1 MSKYVEGFNTNQFS
15 FLPVSF
21 DEMVEAD
28 NPVRGICAIVDSMDE
43 TKLQFVHSQTK
54 RTGRPPYN
62 PICMFKIYL
71 YCYYNKIRSSRCIEK
86 ECKRNIELMWLTGGL
101 APDHKTIADFR
112 KNNKRAIESAH
123 TEFIHLCTELDLV
136 GKQLIAIDG
145 TKIKANNSR
154 KNNVTISKLNKMIEH
169 HDENIHEY
177 LKQLS
182 QNDIAESTDAIKSK
196 LKKAR
201 EKKLEC
207 ESLKA
212 ELEAEGVREKSLVDP
227 DSHQM
232 GVSNKGTDIAYN
244 VQNAVDEKEHIIVTT
259 DVVTS
264 PADQTQLYAMA
275 EKTVDEL
282 EITNG
287 ESVTILA
294 DKGYWRNDDIV
305 KCDNDDRIN
314 AIVAVPKEQGK
325 PGFRKSDFIY
335 NKETDE
341 YICPMGNIL
350 KRWKG
355 KTPNYTNPTAC
366 KNCPNKD
373 KCTKSSRGRVIMR
386 DEHEEQIENS
396 KKCYNDNYELYKLR
410 QQIVEHPFGTMKRTL
425 GFTYF
430 LTRRLE
436 NVKTENFLHV
446 ITYNLKRVLNIL
458 RVPEL
463 VAQINQIKANNED
476 GESLCILLFLQKYT
490 FMGIKY
496 DKCIVL
502 SLRNYRVFTQ
512 SAVHKCR

>member
-1 MSKYVEGFNTNQFS
+1 MSKYIEGFNTNQYSLF
-15 FLPVSF
+15 PVSF
-21 DEMVEAD
+21 DEMVEED

-43 TKLQFVHSQTK
+43 TKLTFIHSQTK

-62 PICMFKIYL
+62 PVCMFKIYL
-71 YCYYNKIRSSRCIEK
+71 YCYYNKIRSSRNIEK

-112 KNNKRAIESAH
+112 KNNKRAIEAAH
-123 TEFIHLCTELDLV
+123 TEFIRICTELGLV
-136 GKQLIAIDG
+136 GKSTIAIDG

-182 QNDIAESTDAIKSK
+182 QNDIAESTDTIKSK
-196 LKKAR
+196 LKKAQQ
-201 EKKLEC
+201 KKKEC
-207 ESLKA
+207 EALIEEMES
-212 ELEAEGVREKSLVDP
+212 EGIREKSLVDP

-232 GVSNKGTDIAYN
+232 GASNNGTDISYN

-275 EKTVDEL
+275 EKTVEEL
-282 EITNG
+282 EVSDD
-287 ESVTILA
+287 EAVTVLA

-305 KCDNDDRIN
+305 KCEEDSRIN
-314 AIVAVPKEQGK
+314 AIVAIPNEKGIQDY
-325 PGFRKSDFIY
+325 RKSDFLY
-335 NKETDE
+335 KEETDE
-341 YICPMGNIL
+341 YICPMGQIL

-355 KTPNYTNPTAC
+355 KTPSYSNPSAC
-366 KNCPNKD
+366 KNCPNRD

-386 DEHEEQIENS
+386 NDNEELIETA
-396 KKCYNDNYELYKLR
+396 KKRYKDNYELYKLR
-410 QQIVEHPFGTMKRTL
+410 QQIVEHPFGTIKRTL

-458 RVPEL
+458 KVPEL
-463 VAQINQIKANNED
+463 VVQLNQIKAKNEQ
-476 GESLCILLFLQKYT
+476 ENLSEMLIFLHKYV
-490 FMGIKY
+490 FW
-496 DKCIVL
+496 VL
-502 SLRNYRVFTQ
+502 NLRK
-512 SAVHKCR
+512 SAY

>member
-1 MSKYVEGFNTNQFS
+1 MSKYIEGFNTNQYSLF
-15 FLPVSF
+15 PVSF
-21 DEMVEAD
+21 DEMVEED

-43 TKLQFVHSQTK
+43 TKLTFIHSQTK

-62 PICMFKIYL
+62 PVCMFKIYL
-71 YCYYNKIRSSRCIEK
+71 YCYYNKIRSSRNIEK

-112 KNNKRAIESAH
+112 KNNKRAIEAAH
-123 TEFIHLCTELDLV
+123 TEFIRICTELGLV
-136 GKQLIAIDG
+136 GKSTIAIDG

-182 QNDIAESTDAIKSK
+182 QNDIAESTDTIKSK
-196 LKKAR
+196 LKKAQQ
-201 EKKLEC
+201 KKKEC
-207 ESLKA
+207 EALIEEMES
-212 ELEAEGVREKSLVDP
+212 EGIREKSLVDP

-232 GVSNKGTDIAYN
+232 GASNNGTDISYN

-275 EKTVDEL
+275 EKTVEEL
-282 EITNG
+282 EVSDDET
-287 ESVTILA
+287 VTVLA

-305 KCDNDDRIN
+305 KCEEDSRIN
-314 AIVAVPKEQGK
+314 AIVAIPNEKGIQDYQ
-325 PGFRKSDFIY
+325 KSDFLY
-335 NKETDE
+335 KEETDE
-341 YICPMGNIL
+341 YICPMGQIL

-355 KTPNYTNPTAC
+355 KTPSYSNPSAC
-366 KNCPNKD
+366 KNCPNRD

-386 DEHEEQIENS
+386 NDNEELIETA
-396 KKCYNDNYELYKLR
+396 KKRYKDNYELYKLR
-410 QQIVEHPFGTMKRTL
+410 QQIVEHPFGTIKRTL

-436 NVKTENFLHV
+436 NVETENFLHV

-458 RVPEL
+458 KVPEL
-463 VAQINQIKANNED
+463 VVQLNQIKAKNEQ
-476 GESLCILLFLQKYT
+476 ENLCEMLIFLHKYV
-490 FMGIKY
+490 FWALNSKKFAY
-496 DKCIVL
+496 
-502 SLRNYRVFTQ
+502 LR
-512 SAVHKCR
+512 

>member
-1 MSKYVEGFNTNQFS
+1 MSKYIEGFNTNQYSLF
-15 FLPVSF
+15 PVSF
-21 DEMVEAD
+21 DEMVEED

-43 TKLQFVHSQTK
+43 TKLTFIHSQTK

-62 PICMFKIYL
+62 PVCMFKIYL
-71 YCYYNKIRSSRCIEK
+71 YCYYNKIRSSRNIEK

-112 KNNKRAIESAH
+112 KNNKRAIEAAH
-123 TEFIHLCTELDLV
+123 TEFIRICTELGLV
-136 GKQLIAIDG
+136 GKSTIAIDG

-182 QNDIAESTDAIKSK
+182 QNDIAESTDTIKSK
-196 LKKAR
+196 LKKAQQ
-201 EKKLEC
+201 KKKEC
-207 ESLKA
+207 EALIEEMES
-212 ELEAEGVREKSLVDP
+212 EGIREKSLVDP

-232 GVSNKGTDIAYN
+232 GASNNGTDISYN

-275 EKTVDEL
+275 EKTVEEL
-282 EITNG
+282 EVSDD
-287 ESVTILA
+287 EAVTVLA

-305 KCDNDDRIN
+305 KCEEDSRIN
-314 AIVAVPKEQGK
+314 AIVAIPNEKGIQDY
-325 PGFRKSDFIY
+325 RKSDFIY
-335 NKETDE
+335 KEETDE
-341 YICPMGNIL
+341 YICPMGQIL

-355 KTPNYTNPTAC
+355 KTPSYSNPSAC
-366 KNCPNKD
+366 KNCTNRD
-373 KCTKSSRGRVIMR
+373 KCTKSSRGRVILR
-386 DEHEEQIENS
+386 NDNEELIETA
-396 KKCYNDNYELYKLR
+396 KKRYKDNYELYKLR
-410 QQIVEHPFGTMKRTL
+410 QQIVEHPFGTIKRTL

-458 RVPEL
+458 KVPEL
-463 VAQINQIKANNED
+463 VVQLNQIKAKNEQ
-476 GESLCILLFLQKYT
+476 ENLSEMLIFLHKYV
-490 FMGIKY
+490 FW
-496 DKCIVL
+496 VL
-502 SLRNYRVFTQ
+502 NLRK
-512 SAVHKCR
+512 SAY

>member
-1 MSKYVEGFNTNQFS
+1 MKMSKYIEGFNTNQYSLF
-15 FLPVSF
+15 PVSF
-21 DEMVEAD
+21 DEMVEED

-43 TKLQFVHSQTK
+43 TKLTFIHSRTK

-62 PICMFKIYL
+62 PVCMFKIYL
-71 YCYYNKIRSSRCIEK
+71 YCYYNKIRSSRNIEK

-112 KNNKRAIESAH
+112 KNNKRAIEAAH
-123 TEFIHLCTELDLV
+123 TEFIRICTELGLV
-136 GKQLIAIDG
+136 GKSTIAIDG

-182 QNDIAESTDAIKSK
+182 QNDIAESTDTIKSK
-196 LKKAR
+196 LKKAQQ
-201 EKKLEC
+201 KKKEC
-207 ESLKA
+207 EALIEEMES
-212 ELEAEGVREKSLVDP
+212 EGIREKSLVDP

-232 GVSNKGTDIAYN
+232 GASNNGTDISYN

-275 EKTVDEL
+275 EKTVEEL
-282 EITNG
+282 EVSDD
-287 ESVTILA
+287 EAVTVLA

-305 KCDNDDRIN
+305 KCEEDSRIN
-314 AIVAVPKEQGK
+314 AIVAIPNEKGIQDY
-325 PGFRKSDFIY
+325 RKSDFLY
-335 NKETDE
+335 KEETDE
-341 YICPMGNIL
+341 YICPMGQIL

-355 KTPNYTNPTAC
+355 KTPSYSNPSAC
-366 KNCPNKD
+366 KNCPNRD

-386 DEHEEQIENS
+386 NDNEELIETA
-396 KKCYNDNYELYKLR
+396 KKRYKDNYELYKLR
-410 QQIVEHPFGTMKRTL
+410 QQIVEHPFGTIKRTL

-458 RVPEL
+458 KVPEL
-463 VAQINQIKANNED
+463 VVQLNQIKAKNEQ
-476 GESLCILLFLQKYT
+476 ENLSEMLIFLHKYV
-490 FMGIKY
+490 FW
-496 DKCIVL
+496 VL
-502 SLRNYRVFTQ
+502 NLRKLAY
-512 SAVHKCR
+512 

>member
-1 MSKYVEGFNTNQFS
+1 MSKYIEGFNTNQYSLF
-15 FLPVSF
+15 PVSF
-21 DEMVEAD
+21 DEMVEED

-43 TKLQFVHSQTK
+43 TKLNFIHSQTK

-62 PICMFKIYL
+62 PVCMFKIYL
-71 YCYYNKIRSSRCIEK
+71 YCYYNKIRSSRNIEK

-112 KNNKRAIESAH
+112 KNNKRAIEAAH
-123 TEFIHLCTELDLV
+123 TEFIRICTELGLV
-136 GKQLIAIDG
+136 GKSTIAIDG

-182 QNDIAESTDAIKSK
+182 QNDIAESTDTIKSK
-196 LKKAR
+196 LKKAQQ
-201 EKKLEC
+201 KKKEC
-207 ESLKA
+207 EALIEEMES
-212 ELEAEGVREKSLVDP
+212 EGIREKSLVDP

-232 GVSNKGTDIAYN
+232 GASNNGTDISYN

-275 EKTVDEL
+275 EKTVEEL
-282 EITNG
+282 EVSDD
-287 ESVTILA
+287 EAVTVLA

-305 KCDNDDRIN
+305 KCEEDSRIN
-314 AIVAVPKEQGK
+314 AIVAIPNEKGIQDY
-325 PGFRKSDFIY
+325 RKSDFLY
-335 NKETDE
+335 KEETDE
-341 YICPMGNIL
+341 YICPMGQIL

-355 KTPNYTNPTAC
+355 KTPSYSNPSAC
-366 KNCPNKD
+366 KNCPNRD

-386 DEHEEQIENS
+386 NDNEELIETA
-396 KKCYNDNYELYKLR
+396 KKRYKDNYELYKLR
-410 QQIVEHPFGTMKRTL
+410 QQIVEHPFGTIKRTL

-458 RVPEL
+458 KVPEL
-463 VAQINQIKANNED
+463 VVQLNQIKAKNEQ
-476 GESLCILLFLQKYT
+476 ENLSEMLIFLHKYV
-490 FMGIKY
+490 FW
-496 DKCIVL
+496 VL
-502 SLRNYRVFTQ
+502 NLRKLAY
-512 SAVHKCR
+512 

>member
-1 MSKYVEGFNTNQFS
+1 MSKYIEGFNTNQYSLF
-15 FLPVSF
+15 PVSF
-21 DEMVEAD
+21 DEMVEED

-43 TKLQFVHSQTK
+43 TKLTFIHSQTK

-62 PICMFKIYL
+62 PVCMFKIYL
-71 YCYYNKIRSSRCIEK
+71 YCYYNKIRSSRNIEK

-112 KNNKRAIESAH
+112 KNNKRAIEAAH
-123 TEFIHLCTELDLV
+123 TEFIRICTELGLV
-136 GKQLIAIDG
+136 GKSTIAIDG

-182 QNDIAESTDAIKSK
+182 QNDIAESTDTIKSK
-196 LKKAR
+196 LKKAQQ
-201 EKKLEC
+201 KKKEC
-207 ESLKA
+207 EALIEEMES
-212 ELEAEGVREKSLVDP
+212 EGIREKSLVDP

-232 GVSNKGTDIAYN
+232 GASNNGTDISYN

-275 EKTVDEL
+275 EKTVEEL
-282 EITNG
+282 EVSDD
-287 ESVTILA
+287 EAVTVLA

-305 KCDNDDRIN
+305 KCEEDSRIN
-314 AIVAVPKEQGK
+314 AIVAIPNEKGIQDY
-325 PGFRKSDFIY
+325 RKSDFLY
-335 NKETDE
+335 KEETDE
-341 YICPMGNIL
+341 YICPMGQIL

-355 KTPNYTNPTAC
+355 KTPSYSNPSAC
-366 KNCPNKD
+366 KNCPNRD

-386 DEHEEQIENS
+386 NDNEELIETA
-396 KKCYNDNYELYKLR
+396 KKRYKDNYELYKLR
-410 QQIVEHPFGTMKRTL
+410 QQIVEHPFGTIKRTL

-458 RVPEL
+458 KVPEL
-463 VAQINQIKANNED
+463 VVQLNQIKAKNEQ
-476 GESLCILLFLQKYT
+476 ENLSEMLVFLHKYV
-490 FMGIKY
+490 FW
-496 DKCIVL
+496 VL
-502 SLRNYRVFTQ
+502 NLRK
-512 SAVHKCR
+512 SAY

>member
-1 MSKYVEGFNTNQFS
+1 MSKYIEGFNTNQYSLF
-15 FLPVSF
+15 PVSF
-21 DEMVEAD
+21 DEMVEED

-43 TKLQFVHSQTK
+43 TKLTFIHSRTK

-62 PICMFKIYL
+62 PVCMFKIYL
-71 YCYYNKIRSSRCIEK
+71 YCYYNKIRSSRNIEK

-112 KNNKRAIESAH
+112 KNNKRAIEAAH
-123 TEFIHLCTELDLV
+123 TEFIRICTELGLV
-136 GKQLIAIDG
+136 GKSTIAIDG

-182 QNDIAESTDAIKSK
+182 QNDIAESTDTIKSK
-196 LKKAR
+196 LKKAQQ
-201 EKKLEC
+201 KKKEC
-207 ESLKA
+207 EALIEEMES
-212 ELEAEGVREKSLVDP
+212 EGIREKSLVDP

-232 GVSNKGTDIAYN
+232 GASNNGTDISYN

-275 EKTVDEL
+275 EKTVEEL
-282 EITNG
+282 EVSDD
-287 ESVTILA
+287 EAVTVLA

-305 KCDNDDRIN
+305 KCEEDSRIN
-314 AIVAVPKEQGK
+314 AIVAIPNEKGIQDY
-325 PGFRKSDFIY
+325 RKSDFLY
-335 NKETDE
+335 KEETDE
-341 YICPMGNIL
+341 YICPMGQIL

-355 KTPNYTNPTAC
+355 KTPSYSNPSAC
-366 KNCPNKD
+366 KNCPNRD

-386 DEHEEQIENS
+386 NDNEELIETA
-396 KKCYNDNYELYKLR
+396 KKRYKDNYELYKLR
-410 QQIVEHPFGTMKRTL
+410 QQIVEHPFGTIKRTL

-458 RVPEL
+458 KVPEL
-463 VAQINQIKANNED
+463 VVQLNQIKAKNEQ
-476 GESLCILLFLQKYT
+476 ENLSEMLIFLHKYV
-490 FMGIKY
+490 FW
-496 DKCIVL
+496 VL
-502 SLRNYRVFTQ
+502 NLRKLAY
-512 SAVHKCR
+512 

>member
-1 MSKYVEGFNTNQFS
+1 MSKYIEGFNTNQYSLF
-15 FLPVSF
+15 PVSF
-21 DEMVEAD
+21 DEMVEED

-43 TKLQFVHSQTK
+43 TKLTFIHSQTK

-62 PICMFKIYL
+62 PVCMFKIYL
-71 YCYYNKIRSSRCIEK
+71 YCYYNKIRSSRNIEK

-112 KNNKRAIESAH
+112 KNNKRAIEAAH
-123 TEFIHLCTELDLV
+123 TEFIRICTELGLV
-136 GKQLIAIDG
+136 GKSTIAIDG

-182 QNDIAESTDAIKSK
+182 QNDIAESTDTIKSK
-196 LKKAR
+196 LKKAQQ
-201 EKKLEC
+201 KKKEC
-207 ESLKA
+207 EALIEEMES
-212 ELEAEGVREKSLVDP
+212 EGIREKSLVDP

-232 GVSNKGTDIAYN
+232 GASNNGTDISYN

-275 EKTVDEL
+275 EKTVEEL
-282 EITNG
+282 ELSDD
-287 ESVTILA
+287 EAVTVLA

-305 KCDNDDRIN
+305 KCEEDSRIN
-314 AIVAVPKEQGK
+314 AIVAIPNEKGIQDY
-325 PGFRKSDFIY
+325 RKSDFLY
-335 NKETDE
+335 KEETDE
-341 YICPMGNIL
+341 YICPMGQSL

-355 KTPNYTNPTAC
+355 KTPSYSNPSAC
-366 KNCPNKD
+366 KNCPNRD

-386 DEHEEQIENS
+386 NDNEELIETA
-396 KKCYNDNYELYKLR
+396 KKRYKDNYELYKLR
-410 QQIVEHPFGTMKRTL
+410 QQIVEHPFGTIKRTL

-458 RVPEL
+458 KVPEL
-463 VAQINQIKANNED
+463 VVQLNQIKAKNEQENLSD
-476 GESLCILLFLQKYT
+476 MLIFLHKYV
-490 FMGIKY
+490 FW
-496 DKCIVL
+496 VL
-502 SLRNYRVFTQ
+502 NLRKLAY
-512 SAVHKCR
+512 

>member
-1 MSKYVEGFNTNQFS
+1 MSKYIEGFNTNQYSLF
-15 FLPVSF
+15 PVSF
-21 DEMVEAD
+21 DEMVEED

-43 TKLQFVHSQTK
+43 TKLTFIHSQTK

-62 PICMFKIYL
+62 PVCMFKIYL
-71 YCYYNKIRSSRCIEK
+71 YCYYNKIRSSRNIEK

-112 KNNKRAIESAH
+112 KNNKRAIEAAH
-123 TEFIHLCTELDLV
+123 TEFIRICTELGLV
-136 GKQLIAIDG
+136 GKSTIAIDG
-145 TKIKANNSR
+145 TKIKASNSR

-182 QNDIAESTDAIKSK
+182 QNDIAESTDTIKSK
-196 LKKAR
+196 LKKAQQ
-201 EKKLEC
+201 KKKEC
-207 ESLKA
+207 EALIEEMES
-212 ELEAEGVREKSLVDP
+212 EDIREKSLVDP

-232 GVSNKGTDIAYN
+232 GASNNGTDISYN

-275 EKTVDEL
+275 EKTVEEL
-282 EITNG
+282 EVSDD
-287 ESVTILA
+287 EAVTVLA

-305 KCDNDDRIN
+305 KCEEDSRIN
-314 AIVAVPKEQGK
+314 AIVAIPNEKGIQDY
-325 PGFRKSDFIY
+325 RKSDFLY
-335 NKETDE
+335 KEETDE
-341 YICPMGNIL
+341 YICPMGQSL

-355 KTPNYTNPTAC
+355 KTPSYSNPSAC
-366 KNCPNKD
+366 KNCPNRD

-386 DEHEEQIENS
+386 NDNEELIETA
-396 KKCYNDNYELYKLR
+396 KKRYKDNYELYKLR
-410 QQIVEHPFGTMKRTL
+410 QQIVEHPFGTIKRTL

-458 RVPEL
+458 KVPEL
-463 VAQINQIKANNED
+463 VVQLNQIKAKNEQ
-476 GESLCILLFLQKYT
+476 ENLSEMLIFLHKYV
-490 FMGIKY
+490 FW
-496 DKCIVL
+496 VL
-502 SLRNYRVFTQ
+502 NLRK
-512 SAVHKCR
+512 SAY

>member
-1 MSKYVEGFNTNQFS
+1 MSKYIEGFNTNQYSLF
-15 FLPVSF
+15 PVSF
-21 DEMVEAD
+21 DEMVEED

-43 TKLQFVHSQTK
+43 TKLTFIHSRTK

-62 PICMFKIYL
+62 PVCMFKIYL
-71 YCYYNKIRSSRCIEK
+71 YCYYNKIRSSRNIEK

-112 KNNKRAIESAH
+112 KNNKRAIEAAH
-123 TEFIHLCTELDLV
+123 TEFIRICTELGLV
-136 GKQLIAIDG
+136 GKSTIAIDG

-182 QNDIAESTDAIKSK
+182 QNDIAESTDTIKSK
-196 LKKAR
+196 LKKAQQ
-201 EKKLEC
+201 KKKEC
-207 ESLKA
+207 EALIEEMES
-212 ELEAEGVREKSLVDP
+212 EGIREKSLVDP

-232 GVSNKGTDIAYN
+232 GASNNGTDISYN

-275 EKTVDEL
+275 EKTVEEL
-282 EITNG
+282 EVSDD
-287 ESVTILA
+287 EAVTVLA

-305 KCDNDDRIN
+305 KCEEDSRIN
-314 AIVAVPKEQGK
+314 AIVAIPNEKGIQDY
-325 PGFRKSDFIY
+325 RKSDFLY
-335 NKETDE
+335 KEETDE
-341 YICPMGNIL
+341 YICPMGQIL

-355 KTPNYTNPTAC
+355 KTPSYSNPSAC
-366 KNCPNKD
+366 KNCPNRD

-386 DEHEEQIENS
+386 NDNEELIETA
-396 KKCYNDNYELYKLR
+396 KKRYKDNYELYKLR
-410 QQIVEHPFGTMKRTL
+410 QQIVEHPFGTIKRTL

-458 RVPEL
+458 KVPEL
-463 VAQINQIKANNED
+463 VVQLNQIKAKNEQ
-476 GESLCILLFLQKYT
+476 ENLSEMLIFLHKYV
-490 FMGIKY
+490 FW
-496 DKCIVL
+496 VL
-502 SLRNYRVFTQ
+502 NLRK
-512 SAVHKCR
+512 SAY

>member
-1 MSKYVEGFNTNQFS
+1 MKMSKYIEGFNVNQYSLF
-15 FLPVSF
+15 PVSF
-21 DEMVEAD
+21 DEMLDED

-43 TKLQFVHSQTK
+43 KKLNFVHSQTK

-71 YCYYNKIRSSRCIEK
+71 YCYYNKIRSSRNIEK

-112 KNNKRAIESAH
+112 KNNKRAIETAH
-123 TEFIHLCTELDLV
+123 AEFIHICTELNLI
-136 GKQLIAIDG
+136 GKQLVAIDG

-182 QNDIAESTDAIKSK
+182 QNDIAESTDTIKSK
-196 LKKAR
+196 LKKVQ

-207 ESLKA
+207 ELLKS
-212 ELEAEGVREKSLVDP
+212 EMESEGVREKSLVDP

-232 GVSNKGTDIAYN
+232 SVSNKGTDIAYN
-244 VQNAVDEKEHIIVTT
+244 VQNVVDSKEHIITTT
-259 DVVTS
+259 DVVTT

-275 EKTVDEL
+275 EKTIEEL
-282 EITNG
+282 EIPND
-287 ESVTILA
+287 ESITVLA

-305 KCDNDDRIN
+305 KCDNDNRIK
-314 AIVAVPKEQGK
+314 AIVAVPKEKGIS
-325 PGFRKSDFIY
+325 GFRKSDFIY
-335 NKETDE
+335 NPETDE
-341 YICPMGNIL
+341 YICPMGNIM

-355 KTPNYTNPTAC
+355 KTPSYTNPRAC

-373 KCTKSSRGRVIMR
+373 KCTKSSKGRVVHR
-386 DEHEEQIENS
+386 DEHEEQINAAT
-396 KKCYNDNYELYKLR
+396 KRYNENYELYKLR
-410 QQIVEHPFGTMKRTL
+410 QQIAEHPFGTIKRTL

-446 ITYNLKRVLNIL
+446 ITYNLKRVLDIFS
-458 RVPEL
+458 VPEL
-463 VAQINQIKANNED
+463 VMQLNR
-476 GESLCILLFLQKYT
+476 
-490 FMGIKY
+490 M
-496 DKCIVL
+496 
-502 SLRNYRVFTQ
+502 
-512 SAVHKCR
+512 SAKNIQ

>member
-1 MSKYVEGFNTNQFS
+1 MSKYIEGFNTNQYSLF
-15 FLPVSF
+15 PVSF
-21 DEMVEAD
+21 DEMVEED

-43 TKLQFVHSQTK
+43 TKLTFIHSQTK

-62 PICMFKIYL
+62 PVCMFKIYL
-71 YCYYNKIRSSRCIEK
+71 YCYYNKIRSSRNVEK

-112 KNNKRAIESAH
+112 KNNKRAIEAAH
-123 TEFIHLCTELDLV
+123 TEFIRICTELGLV
-136 GKQLIAIDG
+136 GKSTIAIDG

-182 QNDIAESTDAIKSK
+182 QNDIAESTDTIKSK
-196 LKKAR
+196 LKKAQQ
-201 EKKLEC
+201 KKKEC
-207 ESLKA
+207 EALIEEMES
-212 ELEAEGVREKSLVDP
+212 EGIREKSLVDP

-232 GVSNKGTDIAYN
+232 GASNNGTDISYN

-275 EKTVDEL
+275 EKTVEEL
-282 EITNG
+282 EVSDD
-287 ESVTILA
+287 EAVTVLA

-305 KCDNDDRIN
+305 KCEEDSRIN
-314 AIVAVPKEQGK
+314 AIVAIPNEKGIQDY
-325 PGFRKSDFIY
+325 RKSDFLY
-335 NKETDE
+335 KEETDE
-341 YICPMGNIL
+341 YICPMGQIL

-355 KTPNYTNPTAC
+355 KTPSYSNPSAC
-366 KNCPNKD
+366 KNCPNRD

-386 DEHEEQIENS
+386 NDNEELIETA
-396 KKCYNDNYELYKLR
+396 KKRYKDNYELYKLR
-410 QQIVEHPFGTMKRTL
+410 QQIVEHPFGTIKRTL

-458 RVPEL
+458 KVPEL
-463 VAQINQIKANNED
+463 VVQLNQIKAKNEQ
-476 GESLCILLFLQKYT
+476 ENLSEMLVFLHKYV
-490 FMGIKY
+490 FW
-496 DKCIVL
+496 VL
-502 SLRNYRVFTQ
+502 NLRK
-512 SAVHKCR
+512 SAY

>member
-1 MSKYVEGFNTNQFS
+1 MSKYIEGFKTNQYSLF
-15 FLPVSF
+15 PVSF
-21 DEMVEAD
+21 DEMVEED

-43 TKLQFVHSQTK
+43 TKLTFIHSQTK

-62 PICMFKIYL
+62 PVCMFKIYL
-71 YCYYNKIRSSRCIEK
+71 YCYYNKIRSSRNIEK

-112 KNNKRAIESAH
+112 KNNKRAIEAAH
-123 TEFIHLCTELDLV
+123 TEFIRICTELGLV
-136 GKQLIAIDG
+136 GKSTIAIDG

-182 QNDIAESTDAIKSK
+182 QNDIAESTDTIKSK
-196 LKKAR
+196 LKKAQQ
-201 EKKLEC
+201 KKKEC
-207 ESLKA
+207 EALIEEMES
-212 ELEAEGVREKSLVDP
+212 EGIREKSLVDP

-232 GVSNKGTDIAYN
+232 GASNNGTDISYN

-275 EKTVDEL
+275 EKTVEEL
-282 EITNG
+282 ELSDD
-287 ESVTILA
+287 EAVTVLA

-305 KCDNDDRIN
+305 KCEEDSRIN
-314 AIVAVPKEQGK
+314 AIVAIPNEKGIQDY
-325 PGFRKSDFIY
+325 RKSDFLY
-335 NKETDE
+335 KEETDE
-341 YICPMGNIL
+341 YICPMGQSL

-355 KTPNYTNPTAC
+355 KTPSYSNPSAC
-366 KNCPNKD
+366 KNCPNRD

-386 DEHEEQIENS
+386 NDNEELIETA
-396 KKCYNDNYELYKLR
+396 KKRYKDNYELYKLR
-410 QQIVEHPFGTMKRTL
+410 QQIVEHPFGTIKRTL

-458 RVPEL
+458 KVPEL
-463 VAQINQIKANNED
+463 VVQLNQIKAKNEQENLSD
-476 GESLCILLFLQKYT
+476 MLIFLHKYV
-490 FMGIKY
+490 FW
-496 DKCIVL
+496 VL
-502 SLRNYRVFTQ
+502 NLRKLAY
-512 SAVHKCR
+512 

>member
-15 FLPVSF
+15 FVPVSF
-21 DEMVEAD
+21 DEMIEVD

-43 TKLQFVHSQTK
+43 TKLCFVHSQTK

-62 PICMFKIYL
+62 PICMFKIYI

-101 APDHKTIADFR
+101 TPDHKTIADFR
-112 KNNKRAIESAH
+112 KNNKCAIESAH
-123 TEFIHLCTELDLV
+123 TEFIHICTELNLV
-136 GKQLIAIDG
+136 GKQLVAIDG

-182 QNDIAESTDAIKSK
+182 QNDIAENTDTIKSK

-207 ESLKA
+207 EALIA
-212 ELEAEGVREKSLVDP
+212 EMELECEREKSLVDP

-232 GVSNKGTDIAYN
+232 SVSNKGTDIAYN

-259 DVVTS
+259 DVVTT

-275 EKTVDEL
+275 KKTIDEL
-282 EITNG
+282 GVTNG
-287 ESVTILA
+287 ESVTVLA

-305 KCDNDDRIN
+305 KCDDDTRIN
-314 AIVAVPKEQGK
+314 AIVAVPKEKGIS
-325 PGFRKSDFIY
+325 GFRKSDFIY
-335 NKETDE
+335 NKDTDE
-341 YICPMGNIL
+341 YTCPMGNIL

-355 KTPNYTNPTAC
+355 KTPSYTNQRAC

-373 KCTKSSRGRVIMR
+373 KCTKSSKGRVIRR
-386 DEHEEQIENS
+386 DEHEEQINEATRRYNEN
-396 KKCYNDNYELYKLR
+396 NELYKLR
-410 QQIVEHPFGTMKRTL
+410 QQIVEHPFGTIKRTL

-458 RVPEL
+458 KVPEL
-463 VAQINQIKANNED
+463 VAQINQIKANKED
-476 GESLCILLFLQKYT
+476 VEPHCILLFLQKRM
-490 FMGIKY
+490 FLGIKY
-496 DKCIVL
+496 DQCSV
-502 SLRNYRVFTQ
+502 
-512 SAVHKCR
+512 

>member
-1 MSKYVEGFNTNQFS
+1 MKMSKYIEGFNTNQYSLF
-15 FLPVSF
+15 PVSF
-21 DEMVEAD
+21 DEMVEED

-43 TKLQFVHSQTK
+43 TKLTFIHSQTK

-62 PICMFKIYL
+62 PVCMFKIYL
-71 YCYYNKIRSSRCIEK
+71 YCYYNKIRSSRNIEK

-112 KNNKRAIESAH
+112 KNNKRAIEAAH
-123 TEFIHLCTELDLV
+123 TEFIRICTELGLV
-136 GKQLIAIDG
+136 GKSTIAIDG

-182 QNDIAESTDAIKSK
+182 QNDIAESTDTIKSK
-196 LKKAR
+196 LKKAQQ
-201 EKKLEC
+201 KKKEC
-207 ESLKA
+207 EALIEEMES
-212 ELEAEGVREKSLVDP
+212 EGIREKSLVDP

-232 GVSNKGTDIAYN
+232 GASNNGTDISYN

-275 EKTVDEL
+275 EKTVEEL
-282 EITNG
+282 EVSDD
-287 ESVTILA
+287 EAVTVLA

-305 KCDNDDRIN
+305 KCEEDSRIN
-314 AIVAVPKEQGK
+314 AIVAIPNEKGIQDY
-325 PGFRKSDFIY
+325 RKSDFLY
-335 NKETDE
+335 KEETDE
-341 YICPMGNIL
+341 YICPMGQIL

-355 KTPNYTNPTAC
+355 KTPSYSNPSAC
-366 KNCPNKD
+366 KNCPNRD

-386 DEHEEQIENS
+386 NDNEELIETA
-396 KKCYNDNYELYKLR
+396 KKRYKDNYELYKLR
-410 QQIVEHPFGTMKRTL
+410 QQIVEHPFGTIKRTL

-458 RVPEL
+458 KVPEL
-463 VAQINQIKANNED
+463 VVQLNQIKAKNEQ
-476 GESLCILLFLQKYT
+476 ENLSEMLVFLHKYV
-490 FMGIKY
+490 FW
-496 DKCIVL
+496 VL
-502 SLRNYRVFTQ
+502 NLRK
-512 SAVHKCR
+512 SAY

>member
-1 MSKYVEGFNTNQFS
+1 MSKYIEGFNTNQYSLF
-15 FLPVSF
+15 PVSF
-21 DEMVEAD
+21 DEMVEED

-43 TKLQFVHSQTK
+43 TKLNFIHSQTK

-62 PICMFKIYL
+62 PVCMFKIYL
-71 YCYYNKIRSSRCIEK
+71 YCYYNKIRSSRNIEK

-112 KNNKRAIESAH
+112 KNNKRAIEAAH
-123 TEFIHLCTELDLV
+123 TEFIRICTELGLV
-136 GKQLIAIDG
+136 GKSTIAIDG

-182 QNDIAESTDAIKSK
+182 QNDIAESTDTIKSK
-196 LKKAR
+196 LKKAQQ
-201 EKKLEC
+201 KKKEC
-207 ESLKA
+207 EALIEEMES
-212 ELEAEGVREKSLVDP
+212 EGIREKSLVDP

-232 GVSNKGTDIAYN
+232 GASNNGTDISYN

-275 EKTVDEL
+275 EKTVEEL
-282 EITNG
+282 EVSDD
-287 ESVTILA
+287 EAVTVLA

-305 KCDNDDRIN
+305 KCEEDSRIN
-314 AIVAVPKEQGK
+314 AIVAIPNEKGIQDY
-325 PGFRKSDFIY
+325 RKSDFLY
-335 NKETDE
+335 KEETDE
-341 YICPMGNIL
+341 YICPMGQIL

-355 KTPNYTNPTAC
+355 KTPSYSNPSAC
-366 KNCPNKD
+366 KNCPNRD

-386 DEHEEQIENS
+386 NDNEELIETA
-396 KKCYNDNYELYKLR
+396 KKRYKDNYELYKLR
-410 QQIVEHPFGTMKRTL
+410 QQRVEHPFGTIKRTL

-458 RVPEL
+458 KVPEL
-463 VAQINQIKANNED
+463 VVQLNQIKAKNEQ
-476 GESLCILLFLQKYT
+476 ENLSEMLIFL
-490 FMGIKY
+490 
-496 DKCIVL
+496 
-502 SLRNYRVFTQ
+502 
-512 SAVHKCR
+512 HKCVLWALNSKKFAYLR

>member
-1 MSKYVEGFNTNQFS
+1 MSKYIEGFDTNQYSLF
-15 FLPVSF
+15 PVSF
-21 DEMVEAD
+21 DEMVEED

-43 TKLQFVHSQTK
+43 TKLNFIHSQIK

-62 PICMFKIYL
+62 PVCMFKIYL
-71 YCYYNKIRSSRCIEK
+71 YCYYNKIRSSRNIEK
-86 ECKRNIELMWLTGGL
+86 ECKRNIELMWLTGGI

-112 KNNKRAIESAH
+112 KNNKRAIEAAH
-123 TEFIHLCTELDLV
+123 TEFIRICTELGLV
-136 GKQLIAIDG
+136 GKSTIAIDG
-145 TKIKANNSR
+145 TKIKASNSR

-182 QNDIAESTDAIKSK
+182 QNDIAESTDTIKSK
-196 LKKAR
+196 LKKAQQ
-201 EKKLEC
+201 KKKEC
-207 ESLKA
+207 EALIEEMES
-212 ELEAEGVREKSLVDP
+212 EGIREKSLVDP

-232 GVSNKGTDIAYN
+232 GASNNGTDISYN

-275 EKTVDEL
+275 EKTIEEL
-282 EITNG
+282 EVSDDET
-287 ESVTILA
+287 VTVLA

-305 KCDNDDRIN
+305 KCEEDSRIN
-314 AIVAVPKEQGK
+314 AIVAIPNEKGIQDY
-325 PGFRKSDFIY
+325 RKSDFLY
-335 NKETDE
+335 KEETDE
-341 YICPMGNIL
+341 YICPMGQIL

-355 KTPNYTNPTAC
+355 KTPSYSNPSAC
-366 KNCPNKD
+366 KNCPNRD

-386 DEHEEQIENS
+386 NDNEELIETA
-396 KKCYNDNYELYKLR
+396 KKRYKDNYELYKLR
-410 QQIVEHPFGTMKRTL
+410 QQIVEHPFGTIKRTL

-458 RVPEL
+458 KVPEL
-463 VAQINQIKANNED
+463 VVQLNQIKAKNEQKNLS
-476 GESLCILLFLQKYT
+476 EMLIFLHKYV
-490 FMGIKY
+490 FL
-496 DKCIVL
+496 VL
-502 SLRNYRVFTQ
+502 NMRK
-512 SAVHKCR
+512 SAY

>member
-1 MSKYVEGFNTNQFS
+1 MKMSKYIEGFNTNQYSLF
-15 FLPVSF
+15 PISF
-21 DEMVEAD
+21 DEMVDED

-43 TKLQFVHSQTK
+43 TKLNFVHSQTK

-62 PICMFKIYL
+62 PVCMFKIYL
-71 YCYYNKIRSSRCIEK
+71 YCYYNKIRSSRNIEK

-112 KNNKRAIESAH
+112 KNNKRAIEAAH
-123 TEFIHLCTELDLV
+123 AEFISICSELGLI
-136 GKQLIAIDG
+136 GKRTIAIDG

-182 QNDIAESTDAIKSK
+182 QNDIAESTDTIKSK
-196 LKKAR
+196 LKKAQQ
-201 EKKLEC
+201 KKKEC
-207 ESLKA
+207 EALIEEMES
-212 ELEAEGVREKSLVDP
+212 EGIREKSLVDP

-232 GVSNKGTDIAYN
+232 GASNNGTDISYN

-275 EKTVDEL
+275 EKTVEEL
-282 EITNG
+282 EVSDD
-287 ESVTILA
+287 EAVTVLA

-305 KCDNDDRIN
+305 KCEEDSRIN
-314 AIVAVPKEQGK
+314 AIVAIPNEKGIQDY
-325 PGFRKSDFIY
+325 RKSDFLY
-335 NKETDE
+335 KEETDE
-341 YICPMGNIL
+341 YICPMGQIL

-355 KTPNYTNPTAC
+355 KTPSYSNPSAC
-366 KNCPNKD
+366 KNCPNRD

-386 DEHEEQIENS
+386 NDNEEPIETA
-396 KKCYNDNYELYKLR
+396 KKRYKDNYELYKLR
-410 QQIVEHPFGTMKRTL
+410 QQIVEHPFGTIKRTL

-458 RVPEL
+458 KVPEL
-463 VAQINQIKANNED
+463 VVQLNQIKAKNEQENLGD
-476 GESLCILLFLQKYT
+476 MLVFLHKYV
-490 FMGIKY
+490 FW
-496 DKCIVL
+496 VL
-502 SLRNYRVFTQ
+502 NLRKLAY
-512 SAVHKCR
+512 